1 MTIPPVCVGI
11 DVSKTHLDIFDP
23 RDGYRRIDNADAP
36 LVAFAKTQRERKSF
50 IVFEATGSYD
60 RALRRALEAA
70 MVPHARVNPQQARDF
85 AKATGRRAKTD
96 AIDAR
101 MLAELGRALGPKPAP
116 HGDRARERLA
126 LKHKRRDQLV
136 AMRQQE
142 AVRRS
147 ECGDEETAS
156 HVARHLAWLDAEIA
170 ALDAAIREAIDAE
183 PTLRRA
189 ERRLRSVPGVGPVA
203 AATLLALMPEL
214 GARSPKAI
222 AALAGLAPFNND
234 SGARRGQ
241 RAIKGGRARVRKALY
256 MAALSAARTKS
267 RLGDFARHLRAKGK
281 PPKLVLI
288 ALARKILVI
297 LNALCREQ
305 QSFAQP

>member
-23 RDGYRRIDNADAP
+23 RDGFRRIDNADAA
-36 LVAFAKTQRERKSF
+36 LAAFAKMQRKKRRF
-50 IVFEATGSYD
+50 VVFEATGSYD
-60 RALRRALEAA
+60 RRLRRALDAA
-70 MVPHARVNPQQARDF
+70 KVPHARVNPQQARDF

-101 MLAELGRALGPKPAP
+101 MLAELGRALSPRPRPKS
-116 HGDRARERLA
+116 DLARERLA

-142 AVRRS
+142 AVRHS
-147 ECGDEETAS
+147 ECGDQDTA
-156 HVARHLAWLDAEIA
+156 ADIAGHLAWLDAEIA
-170 ALDAAIREAIDAE
+170 KLDATIRQAIDAE

-189 ERRLRSVPGVGPVA
+189 EKRLRSVPGIGPVA
-203 AATLLALMPEL
+203 ATTLLALMPEL
-214 GARSPKAI
+214 GTRTPKAI

-234 SGARRGQ
+234 SGKRRGQ
-241 RAIKGGRARVRKALY
+241 RVIKGGRARVRKALY
-256 MAALSAARTKS
+256 MAALAAANSKT
-267 RLGDFARHLRAKGK
+267 RLGEFARKLRAAGK

-297 LNALCREQ
+297 LNAICRENA
-305 QSFAQP
+305 SFAG